1 MINRTV
7 NLFIY
12 FFLFLKTV
20 STHSLIPVAKLFPL
34 RFLGSSYLIVNRQ
47 GQLAEDILSL
57 HPDAIAVE
65 IQQSQQEGKRV
76 EC

>member
-7 NLFIY
+7 NLSLFI
-12 FFLFLKTV
+12 FFTPKNLEYPF
-20 STHSLIPVAKLFPL
+20 LIPVAKLFPL